1 MKHSPITRYK
11 TLKNQVIELIQDGF
25 SPERIALAITLA
37 CCFAIIPI
45 PFTNTLLLFVLALI
59 LRLNHIM
66 VQTINYILFP
76 FQILL
81 YLPFYRLGTLI
92 TGIHSS
98 GNGINFISI
107 SSFSDIAAL
116 GGEFFLAALIA
127 WAVVMIILGP
137 LMYLTVVR
145 LLQPSH
151 QRFAR
156 FQHLYLAAGRKM
168 RLALSGIFR
177 NLREDD

>member
-1 MKHSPITRYK
+1 MKHPISRYK
-11 TLKNQVIELIQDGF
+11 ALKNQVVELIQDGL

-37 CCFAIIPI
+37 CCFALIPL
-45 PFTNTLLLFVLALI
+45 PFTNTLLLFVLAVI
-59 LRLNHIM
+59 LRLNHVM

-76 FQILL
+76 FQVLL
-81 YLPFYRLGTLI
+81 YLPFYKLGTLI

-98 GNGINFISI
+98 GNGVNFIQI
-107 SSFSDIAAL
+107 SSLKDAAAL

-127 WAVVMIILGP
+127 WAVIMIVLGP
-137 LMYLTVVR
+137 LMYLAIIK
-145 LLQPSH
+145 LLHPSQ

-168 RLALSGIFR
+168 RIALSGILR
-177 NLREDD
+177 NFREDD